1 MAKVLPSK
9 VFHLF
14 GMEMSL
20 NPGPFNQKEH
30 MLITIM
36 CNVSLG
42 SPYTTLIV
50 PVQALPQFFNQS
62 FAYKRGYQILNTLG
76 TNFVGY
82 GLAGLCRPF
91 LVWPSFAVWP
101 GTFNNLALIKAFHS
115 GVNEPVKGPFGWVF
129 TASRE
134 KFFLLSFTGMAI
146 YYFIPGYLFTAISQV
161 CLPSSQCFRDADGS
175 VQDVLDNLDIS

>member
-1 MAKVLPSK
+1 
-9 VFHLF
+9 
-14 GMEMSL
+14 
-20 NPGPFNQKEH
+20 

-42 SPYTTLIV
+42 SPYTTSIV

-101 GTFNNLALIKAFHS
+101 ATFNNLALIKAFHS

-134 KFFLLSFTGMAI
+134 KFFLLTFTGMAI
-146 YYFIPGYLFTAISQV
+146 YYVIPGYLFTAVSQV
-161 CLPSSQCFRDADGS
+161 SFYEDILCVAMVTDQL
-175 VQDVLDNLDIS
+175 DVMDNLDLPEQYRPRCRHRDVWWHGSEPLAHL